1 METLPE
7 FGFKELFTHLIADMA
22 KAVCERAG
30 ESRGQ
35 QVARSQA
42 AAHTVMGL
50 RPRDMIEAMLAGHCM
65 MFHELM
71 VDSVRD
77 VFRDET
83 AAGRRATRASIVNL
97 NKSFDHCLARLEY
110 YQTRP
115 SQGRREVPVEPAGD
129 DLTAAPV
136 AEASDAPV
144 QTVAEPSPPETTPA
158 DAFRPSAEDIAA
170 CRANPEAMAA
180 LEAGD
185 PERFARAMGIDQPN
199 EAYIAAASGQ
209 MAAVNGKATGQPPAR
224 AVQPRHPGDKG
235 GDERVG
241 DGGRHGP
248 RNSNAG

>member
-7 FGFKELFTHLIADMA
+7 FGFKELFTHLISDMA

-42 AAHTVMGL
+42 AAYSVMGL
-50 RPRDMIEAMLAGHCM
+50 RPREMIEAMLAGHCM

-71 VDSVRD
+71 VDSVRET
-77 VFRDET
+77 FRGEAV
-83 AAGRRATRASIVNL
+83 AARRAARASIVNL
-97 NKSFDHCLARLEY
+97 NKSFDHCLARLED

-115 SQGRREVPVEPAGD
+115 SRGHRDVPVEPAGD
-129 DLTAAPV
+129 DLTVAPV
-136 AEASDAPV
+136 AEAADAPAPAG
-144 QTVAEPSPPETTPA
+144 AEPPPDTKAP
-158 DAFRPSAEDIAA
+158 DAFRPSAEAIAA

-185 PERFARAMGIDQPN
+185 PERFARAMGIDQPS
-199 EAYIAAASGQ
+199 EAYIAAASVQ
-209 MAAVNGKATGQPPAR
+209 MAAVDGKATGQPPAR
-224 AVQPRHPGDKG
+224 SVQPRHPGDKG
-235 GDERVG
+235 GDGRVG

-248 RNSNAG
+248 RNSSVG